1 MKKIFTKLFLL
12 ATLLMVSSE
21 LWAQDYWS
29 VLNDP
34 APRTIGWGEE
44 QTFSFNLVGPAEWI
58 RFELDSYGSM
68 DLTVYGYR
76 ESNPAARVPIIEV
89 SRAEEG
95 VFQYDIKGQ
104 GFSRIEIK
112 VKARGG
118 TAKLLN
124 VMAGSPFYT
133 YESDLGSAEYNS
145 ADASTSFTIDYYG
158 TPNFTSTYLYD
169 DWDNDMFPVS
179 ISASGGKAT
188 VTVKYLHNEV
198 GEDHKAF
205 IIISNGVFKH
215 PYKFT
220 GTTTKANQ
228 TITWTP
234 PTELTVGDSHTLSAT
249 APGGAVSYAVT
260 GDAVTRSG
268 NTLTAVKA
276 GTVTITASQAGNSNY
291 NAAAS
296 VTKTITIKK
305 ATPTV
310 SAWPTI
316 APVTYGTN
324 LGAALVLKGG
334 SASVAGT
341 FVITDAYTAATKPNA
356 GAHTYSVEFRPTESN
371 KYNNVSGGTATLTVN
386 KANQTIAWTATPPTE
401 MTVGDTHTLSAT
413 ATSGD
418 AVAFAISG
426 DAATLAGNTLTA
438 VKAGTVT
445 ITASQAG
452 NGNYNAAAS
461 VTKTI
466 TVNKATP
473 TVSAWPTLNAVTYG
487 AKLEQALVLVGG
499 TASVA
504 GTFVITDSYNA
515 ATVPNAGAHTYSVE
529 FRPTESNK
537 YNNVSGGTATLTVNK
552 ADQVIAWTATPPTEM
567 TVGDS
572 HTLSA
577 TALGGTVT
585 FAITG
590 DAATLAENTLTAV
603 QAGTV
608 TITASQAGNGNYNA
622 AANVTHTITINKAT
636 PTVTAWPTLNAVT
649 YGAKLEQA
657 LVLVGGEA
665 SVAGTFVITDAYTA
679 ATVPNAGA
687 HTYSVEFRPTESN
700 KYNNVS
706 GGTATLT
713 VNKAD
718 QVIAWTATPPTEMT
732 VGDSHTLSAT
742 ALGGTV
748 TFAITGDAAKL
759 ADNTLTAVQAGT
771 VTITASQAG
780 NGNYNPATNVTHTI
794 TINKATP
801 TVTAWPTLDA
811 VTYGATLEQALE
823 LVGGEASVAGTFA
836 ITDSYNA
843 ADVPNAGAHTYG
855 VEFRPTE
862 SNKYN
867 NVSGGTATLTVN
879 KADQVIAWTATPPTE
894 MTVGDS
900 HTLSA
905 TALGGAVAFAITG
918 DAAKLADNTLTAVQ
932 AGTVTITASQAG
944 NGNYN
949 AAANVTHTIT
959 INKATPTVTA
969 WPTLNAVTYD
979 ATLEQALVLVGGT
992 ASVEGTFVI
1001 TDSYNAADVPNA
1013 GTHTYSVEFRPT
1025 ESNKYNNVSGGTATL
1040 TVNKA
1045 EQVIA
1050 WTATPPTEMTVG
1062 DSHTLSATAL
1072 GGAVAFAITGDA
1084 ATLADNTLTAV
1095 QAGTVTITASQA
1107 GNSNYNA
1114 AANITHTITINKATP
1129 TVTAWPTIAAVTYGA
1144 TLEQALVLVGG
1155 TVSVEGTFVITD
1167 AYTAA
1172 TVPNAG
1178 AHTYNLEFR
1187 PTESNKYNNVSGGTA
1202 TLTVNKANQAI
1213 TWTATPPTEM
1223 TVGDSH
1229 TLSATALGGAVAFA
1243 ITGDAATLADNTLT
1257 AVQAGT
1263 VTITASQAG
1272 NSNYNAAAN
1281 VTHTITIN
1289 KATPTVTAWPTLNAV
1304 TYGATLEQ
1312 ALVLVDGTASVEGT
1326 FVITDTY
1333 TAATVPNAG
1342 AHTYN
1347 LEFRPT
1353 ESNKYN
1359 NVSGGTATLTINQAS
1374 PSVTWPTFAEV
1385 TYGTT
1390 LRDALQLVGGNANVE
1405 GAFHISGEYN
1415 EEEVPVVG
1423 TYKYAVWFNP
1433 TDYTNYTSLYK
1444 DDVTL
1449 TVNKA
1454 NQTITWDFA
1463 DCTLL
1468 PGQTLELNATATCG
1482 AMTYLVSGAAI
1493 SVSGTTLTAVAEGT
1507 ASIKATHAGNENYN
1521 AIESPE
1527 YTITVSASG
1536 YTRTVT
1542 NGDYGTICLPYGS
1555 SNYSGAEFYEI
1566 AYAEIKNGDAI
1577 GLYLDQI
1584 EEGAALVAGKPYI
1597 FKATADILI
1606 VTYEG
1611 AIVDAP
1617 VAGDAGLTGTLVDIP
1632 ANDVLVGNYII
1643 AQNMFWDASA
1653 ENYLNANHAY
1663 INKTILLQTEPKSL
1677 VPGRRRV
1684 SMGET
1689 SGNVA
1694 TDVENSQLPMIN
1706 SQKLIENGQL
1716 IIIRDGVKYNAHGQ
1730 KL

>member
-1 MKKIFTKLFLL
+1 MCLRNDRQTIKRTVSRKDLIYNLPGPGS
-12 ATLLMVSSE
+12 TLYVYLKSDR
-21 LWAQDYWS
+21 Q
-29 VLNDP
+29 
-34 APRTIGWGEE
+34 
-44 QTFSFNLVGPAEWI
+44 FSYSI
-58 RFELDSYGSM
+58 
-68 DLTVYGYR
+68 YGYS
-76 ESNPAARVPIIEV
+76 EYDCKGDVTTIVA
-89 SRAEEG
+89 SRTTTELSKS
-95 VFQYDIKGQ
+95 YDIEGKGYK
-104 GFSRIEIK
+104 SIKLMISPTTKDVELYDLEIL
-112 VKARGG
+112 
-118 TAKLLN
+118 AKYAN
-124 VMAGSPFYT
+124 IPNPYTFVEAG
-133 YESDLGSAEYNS
+133 YNS
-145 ADASTSFTIDYYG
+145 ANTSSTSFTMDYYDG
-158 TPNFTSTYLYD
+158 ASPHINYEYVTGDGNSGSEK
-169 DWDNDMFPVS
+169 FP
-179 ISASGGKAT
+179 ISLAYSNGKIT
-188 VTVKYLHNEV
+188 MNVQYRHNEI
-198 GEDHKAF
+198 GTHKAE
-205 IIISNGVFKH
+205 IKLSYSSTNKVFTT
-215 PYKFT
+215 FT
-220 GTTTKANQ
+220 VSGTTTKANQ
-228 TITWTP
+228 TITWNMGNKALNVGDQLTLNATASSTLGVTYTSSNTSVVTVSGNTLTAVGEGNATITASQAGNSNYNAAASKSYTVTVSKKNQSITWTP
-234 PTELTVGDSHTLSAT
+234 PTELTVGDTHTLSAT

-291 NAAAS
+291 NAAAN

-305 ATPTV
+305 ASPTV

-341 FVITDAYTAATKPNA
+341 FVITDSYNAADVPNA
-356 GAHTYSVEFRPTESN
+356 GTHTYNLEFRPT
-371 KYNNVSGGTATLTVN
+371 K
-386 KANQTIAWTATPPTE
+386 
-401 MTVGDTHTLSAT
+401 
-413 ATSGD
+413 
-418 AVAFAISG
+418 
-426 DAATLAGNTLTA
+426 
-438 VKAGTVT
+438 
-445 ITASQAG
+445 
-452 NGNYNAAAS
+452 
-461 VTKTI
+461 
-466 TVNKATP
+466 
-473 TVSAWPTLNAVTYG
+473 
-487 AKLEQALVLVGG
+487 
-499 TASVA
+499 
-504 GTFVITDSYNA
+504 
-515 ATVPNAGAHTYSVE
+515 
-529 FRPTESNK
+529 SNK

-552 ADQVIAWTATPPTEM
+552 ADQAIA
-567 TVGDS
+567 
-572 HTLSA
+572 
-577 TALGGTVT
+577 
-585 FAITG
+585 
-590 DAATLAENTLTAV
+590 
-603 QAGTV
+603 
-608 TITASQAGNGNYNA
+608 
-622 AANVTHTITINKAT
+622 
-636 PTVTAWPTLNAVT
+636 
-649 YGAKLEQA
+649 
-657 LVLVGGEA
+657 
-665 SVAGTFVITDAYTA
+665 
-679 ATVPNAGA
+679 
-687 HTYSVEFRPTESN
+687 
-700 KYNNVS
+700 
-706 GGTATLT
+706 
-713 VNKAD
+713 
-718 QVIAWTATPPTEMT
+718 
-732 VGDSHTLSAT
+732 
-742 ALGGTV
+742 
-748 TFAITGDAAKL
+748 
-759 ADNTLTAVQAGT
+759 
-771 VTITASQAG
+771 
-780 NGNYNPATNVTHTI
+780 
-794 TINKATP
+794 
-801 TVTAWPTLDA
+801 
-811 VTYGATLEQALE
+811 
-823 LVGGEASVAGTFA
+823 
-836 ITDSYNA
+836 
-843 ADVPNAGAHTYG
+843 
-855 VEFRPTE
+855 
-862 SNKYN
+862 
-867 NVSGGTATLTVN
+867 
-879 KADQVIAWTATPPTE
+879 
-894 MTVGDS
+894 
-900 HTLSA
+900 
-905 TALGGAVAFAITG
+905 
-918 DAAKLADNTLTAVQ
+918 
-932 AGTVTITASQAG
+932 
-944 NGNYN
+944 
-949 AAANVTHTIT
+949 
-959 INKATPTVTA
+959 
-969 WPTLNAVTYD
+969 
-979 ATLEQALVLVGGT
+979 
-992 ASVEGTFVI
+992 
-1001 TDSYNAADVPNA
+1001 
-1013 GTHTYSVEFRPT
+1013 
-1025 ESNKYNNVSGGTATL
+1025 
-1040 TVNKA
+1040 
-1045 EQVIA
+1045 
-1050 WTATPPTEMTVG
+1050 
-1062 DSHTLSATAL
+1062 
-1072 GGAVAFAITGDA
+1072 
-1084 ATLADNTLTAV
+1084 
-1095 QAGTVTITASQA
+1095 
-1107 GNSNYNA
+1107 
-1114 AANITHTITINKATP
+1114 
-1129 TVTAWPTIAAVTYGA
+1129 
-1144 TLEQALVLVGG
+1144 
-1155 TVSVEGTFVITD
+1155 
-1167 AYTAA
+1167 
-1172 TVPNAG
+1172 
-1178 AHTYNLEFR
+1178 
-1187 PTESNKYNNVSGGTA
+1187 
-1202 TLTVNKANQAI
+1202 
-1213 TWTATPPTEM
+1213 WTATPPTEM

-1304 TYGATLEQ
+1304 TYGAKLEQ
-1312 ALVLVDGTASVEGT
+1312 ALVLVGGTASVEGT
-1326 FVITDTY
+1326 FVITDAY

-1359 NVSGGTATLTINQAS
+1359 NVSGGTATLTVNQAT

-1542 NGDYGTICLPYGS
+1542 NGNYGTICLPYGS

-1566 AYAEIKNGDAI
+1566 AYAEIKDGDAI

-1716 IIIRDGVKYNAHGQ
+1716 IIIRDGVKYNAQGQ

>member
-12 ATLLMVSSE
+12 TAILLVSSE
-21 LWAQDYWS
+21 LWAQAPEYVTCSSTLQSAAGGYATRVILENTNYSDCSPDVISFKTTAQAEASPFQRAS
-29 VLNDP
+29 VYGGYGVGGFFEDIVGLSDIQGAIMCSLEQNFDNNP
-34 APRTIGWGEE
+34 AGE
-44 QTFSFNLVGPAEWI
+44 QSYTFNLPEGLSGQYI
-58 RFELDSYGSM
+58 SGLM
-68 DLTVYGYR
+68 
-76 ESNPAARVPIIEV
+76 IEH
-89 SRAEEG
+89 G
-95 VFQYDIKGQ
+95 LIQFKDFKITNYY
-104 GFSRIEIK
+104 
-112 VKARGG
+112 
-118 TAKLLN
+118 
-124 VMAGSPFYT
+124 YT
-133 YESDLGSAEYNS
+133 WE
-145 ADASTSFTIDYYG
+145 ASK
-158 TPNFTSTYLYD
+158 
-169 DWDNDMFPVS
+169 S
-179 ISASGGKAT
+179 I
-188 VTVKYLHNEV
+188 
-198 GEDHKAF
+198 
-205 IIISNGVFKH
+205 
-215 PYKFT
+215 
-220 GTTTKANQ
+220 
-228 TITWTP
+228 
-234 PTELTVGDSHTLSAT
+234 
-249 APGGAVSYAVT
+249 
-260 GDAVTRSG
+260 
-268 NTLTAVKA
+268 
-276 GTVTITASQAGNSNY
+276 

-296 VTKTITIKK
+296 TYSFEVDYSTYGIPTKASDLSVELTGDNPSAFKVTSEDLGNKVRYTVTYNHNTVGDHNARLKVNYNSTICGNSVTGHARALNLHGQTTKV
-305 ATPTV
+305 TPTV

-334 SASVAGT
+334 SASVPGT
-341 FVITDAYTAATKPNA
+341 FKIANY
-356 GAHTYSVEFRPTESN
+356 YS
-371 KYNNVSGGTATLTVN
+371 
-386 KANQTIAWTATPPTE
+386 
-401 MTVGDTHTLSAT
+401 
-413 ATSGD
+413 
-418 AVAFAISG
+418 
-426 DAATLAGNTLTA
+426 
-438 VKAGTVT
+438 
-445 ITASQAG
+445 
-452 NGNYNAAAS
+452 
-461 VTKTI
+461 
-466 TVNKATP
+466 
-473 TVSAWPTLNAVTYG
+473 
-487 AKLEQALVLVGG
+487 
-499 TASVA
+499 
-504 GTFVITDSYNA
+504 A
-515 ATVPNAGAHTYSVE
+515 ATVPNAGTHTYNLE

-552 ADQVIAWTATPPTEM
+552 ADQVITWTATPPTEM

-577 TALGGTVT
+577 TALGGAVA

-590 DAATLAENTLTAV
+590 DAATLADNTLTAV

-636 PTVTAWPTLNAVT
+636 PTVTGWPTLDTVTYGATLEQALVLVGGTASVEGTFVITDTYTAATVPNAGAHTYNLEFRPTESNKYNNVSGGTATLTVNKADQVIAWTTTPPTEMTVGDSHTLSATALGGAVAFAITGDAATLADNTLTAVQAGTVTITASQAGNGNYNPATDITYTVSVSKATPTVTAWPTLNAVT
-649 YGAKLEQA
+649 YGATLEQA
-657 LVLVGGEA
+657 LVLVGGTA
-665 SVAGTFVITDAYTA
+665 SVEGTFVITDAYTA

-718 QVIAWTATPPTEMT
+718 QA
-732 VGDSHTLSAT
+732 
-742 ALGGTV
+742 
-748 TFAITGDAAKL
+748 
-759 ADNTLTAVQAGT
+759 
-771 VTITASQAG
+771 
-780 NGNYNPATNVTHTI
+780 
-794 TINKATP
+794 
-801 TVTAWPTLDA
+801 
-811 VTYGATLEQALE
+811 
-823 LVGGEASVAGTFA
+823 
-836 ITDSYNA
+836 
-843 ADVPNAGAHTYG
+843 
-855 VEFRPTE
+855 
-862 SNKYN
+862 
-867 NVSGGTATLTVN
+867 
-879 KADQVIAWTATPPTE
+879 
-894 MTVGDS
+894 
-900 HTLSA
+900 
-905 TALGGAVAFAITG
+905 
-918 DAAKLADNTLTAVQ
+918 
-932 AGTVTITASQAG
+932 
-944 NGNYN
+944 
-949 AAANVTHTIT
+949 
-959 INKATPTVTA
+959 
-969 WPTLNAVTYD
+969 
-979 ATLEQALVLVGGT
+979 
-992 ASVEGTFVI
+992 
-1001 TDSYNAADVPNA
+1001 
-1013 GTHTYSVEFRPT
+1013 
-1025 ESNKYNNVSGGTATL
+1025 
-1040 TVNKA
+1040 
-1045 EQVIA
+1045 IA

-1107 GNSNYNA
+1107 GN
-1114 AANITHTITINKATP
+1114 
-1129 TVTAWPTIAAVTYGA
+1129 G
-1144 TLEQALVLVGG
+1144 
-1155 TVSVEGTFVITD
+1155 
-1167 AYTAA
+1167 
-1172 TVPNAG
+1172 
-1178 AHTYNLEFR
+1178 
-1187 PTESNKYNNVSGGTA
+1187 
-1202 TLTVNKANQAI
+1202 
-1213 TWTATPPTEM
+1213 
-1223 TVGDSH
+1223 
-1229 TLSATALGGAVAFA
+1229 
-1243 ITGDAATLADNTLT
+1243 
-1257 AVQAGT
+1257 
-1263 VTITASQAG
+1263 
-1272 NSNYNAAAN
+1272 NYNAAAN

-1289 KATPTVTAWPTLNAV
+1289 KATPTVTAWPTLDAV

-1312 ALVLVDGTASVEGT
+1312 ALVLVGGTASVEGT
-1326 FVITDTY
+1326 FVITDAY

-1342 AHTYN
+1342 AHTYSV
-1347 LEFRPT
+1347 EFRPT

-1359 NVSGGTATLTINQAS
+1359 NVAGGTATLTVNQAT

-1493 SVSGTTLTAVAEGT
+1493 SVSGTTLTTVAEGT
-1507 ASIKATHAGNENYN
+1507 ANIKATHAGNENYN

-1555 SNYSGAEFYEI
+1555 SNYSGADFYEI
-1566 AYAEIKNGDAI
+1566 AYAEIKNGDAT

-1617 VAGDAGLTGTLVDIP
+1617 IAGDAGLTGTLVDIP

-1706 SQKLIENGQL
+1706 SQKLIENGLL

>member
-1 MKKIFTKLFLL
+1 M
-12 ATLLMVSSE
+12 
-21 LWAQDYWS
+21 
-29 VLNDP
+29 
-34 APRTIGWGEE
+34 
-44 QTFSFNLVGPAEWI
+44 
-58 RFELDSYGSM
+58 
-68 DLTVYGYR
+68 
-76 ESNPAARVPIIEV
+76 
-89 SRAEEG
+89 
-95 VFQYDIKGQ
+95 
-104 GFSRIEIK
+104 
-112 VKARGG
+112 
-118 TAKLLN
+118 
-124 VMAGSPFYT
+124 
-133 YESDLGSAEYNS
+133 
-145 ADASTSFTIDYYG
+145 
-158 TPNFTSTYLYD
+158 
-169 DWDNDMFPVS
+169 
-179 ISASGGKAT
+179 
-188 VTVKYLHNEV
+188 
-198 GEDHKAF
+198 
-205 IIISNGVFKH
+205 
-215 PYKFT
+215 
-220 GTTTKANQ
+220 
-228 TITWTP
+228 
-234 PTELTVGDSHTLSAT
+234 
-249 APGGAVSYAVT
+249 
-260 GDAVTRSG
+260 
-268 NTLTAVKA
+268 
-276 GTVTITASQAGNSNY
+276 
-291 NAAAS
+291 
-296 VTKTITIKK
+296 
-305 ATPTV
+305 
-310 SAWPTI
+310 
-316 APVTYGTN
+316 
-324 LGAALVLKGG
+324 
-334 SASVAGT
+334 
-341 FVITDAYTAATKPNA
+341 
-356 GAHTYSVEFRPTESN
+356 
-371 KYNNVSGGTATLTVN
+371 
-386 KANQTIAWTATPPTE
+386 
-401 MTVGDTHTLSAT
+401 
-413 ATSGD
+413 
-418 AVAFAISG
+418 
-426 DAATLAGNTLTA
+426 
-438 VKAGTVT
+438 
-445 ITASQAG
+445 
-452 NGNYNAAAS
+452 
-461 VTKTI
+461 
-466 TVNKATP
+466 
-473 TVSAWPTLNAVTYG
+473 
-487 AKLEQALVLVGG
+487 
-499 TASVA
+499 
-504 GTFVITDSYNA
+504 
-515 ATVPNAGAHTYSVE
+515 
-529 FRPTESNK
+529 
-537 YNNVSGGTATLTVNK
+537 
-552 ADQVIAWTATPPTEM
+552 
-567 TVGDS
+567 
-572 HTLSA
+572 
-577 TALGGTVT
+577 
-585 FAITG
+585 
-590 DAATLAENTLTAV
+590 
-603 QAGTV
+603 
-608 TITASQAGNGNYNA
+608 
-622 AANVTHTITINKAT
+622 
-636 PTVTAWPTLNAVT
+636 
-649 YGAKLEQA
+649 
-657 LVLVGGEA
+657 
-665 SVAGTFVITDAYTA
+665 
-679 ATVPNAGA
+679 
-687 HTYSVEFRPTESN
+687 
-700 KYNNVS
+700 
-706 GGTATLT
+706 
-713 VNKAD
+713 
-718 QVIAWTATPPTEMT
+718 
-732 VGDSHTLSAT
+732 
-742 ALGGTV
+742 
-748 TFAITGDAAKL
+748 
-759 ADNTLTAVQAGT
+759 
-771 VTITASQAG
+771 
-780 NGNYNPATNVTHTI
+780 
-794 TINKATP
+794 
-801 TVTAWPTLDA
+801 
-811 VTYGATLEQALE
+811 
-823 LVGGEASVAGTFA
+823 
-836 ITDSYNA
+836 
-843 ADVPNAGAHTYG
+843 
-855 VEFRPTE
+855 
-862 SNKYN
+862 
-867 NVSGGTATLTVN
+867 
-879 KADQVIAWTATPPTE
+879 IAWTATPPTE

-905 TALGGAVAFAITG
+905 TALGGAVVFAITG
-918 DAAKLADNTLTAVQ
+918 DAATLADNTLTAVQ

-944 NGNYN
+944 NSNYN
-949 AAANVTHTIT
+949 PAANVTHTIT

-969 WPTLNAVTYD
+969 WPTLDTVTYG

-1013 GTHTYSVEFRPT
+1013 GAHTYGVEFRPT
-1025 ESNKYNNVSGGTATL
+1025 ESNKYNNVAGGTATL

-1045 EQVIA
+1045 DQVIA

-1107 GNSNYNA
+1107 GNGNYNA

-1129 TVTAWPTIAAVTYGA
+1129 TVSAWPTLNAVTYGA

-1155 TVSVEGTFVITD
+1155 TASVAGTFVITD
-1167 AYTAA
+1167 SYTAA

-1178 AHTYNLEFR
+1178 THTYSVEFR

-1202 TLTVNKANQAI
+1202 TLTVNKADQVIA
-1213 TWTATPPTEM
+1213 WTATPPTEK
-1223 TVGDSH
+1223 TVGDTH
-1229 TLSATALGGAVAFA
+1229 TLSATATSGDAVAFA
-1243 ITGDAATLADNTLT
+1243 ISGDAATLAGNTLT

-1272 NSNYNAAAN
+1272 NGNYNAAAN

-1289 KATPTVTAWPTLNAV
+1289 KATPTVTTWPTLDTV

-1312 ALVLVDGTASVEGT
+1312 ALVWVGGTASVEGT
-1326 FVITDTY
+1326 FGITDAY

-1342 AHTYN
+1342 AHTYSV
-1347 LEFRPT
+1347 EFRPT

-1359 NVSGGTATLTINQAS
+1359 NVAGGTATLTVNQAT

-1390 LRDALQLVGGNANVE
+1390 LRDALQLVGGNANVK

-1493 SVSGTTLTAVAEGT
+1493 SVSGTTLTTVAEGT
-1507 ASIKATHAGNENYN
+1507 ANIKATHAGNENYN

-1555 SNYSGAEFYEI
+1555 SNYSGADFYEI
-1566 AYAEIKNGDAI
+1566 AYAEIKNGDAT

-1617 VAGDAGLTGTLVDIP
+1617 IAGDAGLTGTLVDIP

-1706 SQKLIENGQL
+1706 SQKLIENGLL

>member
-12 ATLLMVSSE
+12 ATLLMLSSE
-21 LWAQDYWS
+21 LWAQDPLVMCLRTDRQTIPKNTTKNLIYNLPGS
-29 VLNDP
+29 GTGLNLHLDSDGTSDYYYSIYGYSELDCGGTCTP
-34 APRTIGWGEE
+34 IASGSDYGLFLDYYNIEGYKSIKITITAPRRYVVEMNLDISATYADIPNPY
-44 QTFSFNLVGPAEWI
+44 TFVE
-58 RFELDSYGSM
+58 
-68 DLTVYGYR
+68 
-76 ESNPAARVPIIEV
+76 
-89 SRAEEG
+89 
-95 VFQYDIKGQ
+95 
-104 GFSRIEIK
+104 
-112 VKARGG
+112 
-118 TAKLLN
+118 
-124 VMAGSPFYT
+124 AG
-133 YESDLGSAEYNS
+133 YNS
-145 ADASTSFTIDYYG
+145 ANASKSFTMDYYG
-158 TPNFTSTYLYD
+158 EPTTINYEYVTGDGNSGSEK
-169 DWDNDMFPVS
+169 FP
-179 ISASGGKAT
+179 ISFAYSNGKIT
-188 VTVKYLHNEV
+188 MNVQYRHNEI
-198 GEDHKAF
+198 GTHKAE
-205 IIISNGVFKH
+205 IKLNYSTTNL
-215 PYKFT
+215 FT
-220 GTTTKANQ
+220 RFYVSGTTTKANQ
-228 TITWTP
+228 TIAWTP
-234 PTELTVGDSHTLSAT
+234 PTEMTVGDSHTLSAT
-249 APGGAVSYAVT
+249 APGGAVSYEVT
-260 GDAVTRSG
+260 GNAVTRSG

-276 GTVTITASQAGNSNY
+276 GTVTITASQAGNGNY
-291 NAAAS
+291 NPAPS
-296 VTKTITIKK
+296 VTKEITIKK

-356 GAHTYSVEFRPTESN
+356 GTYTYSVKFRPTETN
-371 KYNNVSGGTATLTVN
+371 KYYVVSGGTATLTVN

-452 NGNYNAAAS
+452 NSNYNAAAS

-603 QAGTV
+603 QAGSV
-608 TITASQAGNGNYNA
+608 TITASQAGNGNYNPA
-622 AANVTHTITINKAT
+622 TNVTHTITINKAT

-657 LVLVGGEA
+657 LVLVGGTA
-665 SVAGTFVITDAYTA
+665 SVEGTFVITDTYTA

-700 KYNNVS
+700 KYNNVA

-713 VNKAD
+713 VN
-718 QVIAWTATPPTEMT
+718 QAT
-732 VGDSHTLSAT
+732 
-742 ALGGTV
+742 
-748 TFAITGDAAKL
+748 
-759 ADNTLTAVQAGT
+759 
-771 VTITASQAG
+771 
-780 NGNYNPATNVTHTI
+780 
-794 TINKATP
+794 
-801 TVTAWPTLDA
+801 
-811 VTYGATLEQALE
+811 
-823 LVGGEASVAGTFA
+823 
-836 ITDSYNA
+836 
-843 ADVPNAGAHTYG
+843 
-855 VEFRPTE
+855 
-862 SNKYN
+862 
-867 NVSGGTATLTVN
+867 
-879 KADQVIAWTATPPTE
+879 
-894 MTVGDS
+894 
-900 HTLSA
+900 
-905 TALGGAVAFAITG
+905 
-918 DAAKLADNTLTAVQ
+918 
-932 AGTVTITASQAG
+932 
-944 NGNYN
+944 
-949 AAANVTHTIT
+949 
-959 INKATPTVTA
+959 
-969 WPTLNAVTYD
+969 
-979 ATLEQALVLVGGT
+979 
-992 ASVEGTFVI
+992 
-1001 TDSYNAADVPNA
+1001 
-1013 GTHTYSVEFRPT
+1013 
-1025 ESNKYNNVSGGTATL
+1025 
-1040 TVNKA
+1040 
-1045 EQVIA
+1045 
-1050 WTATPPTEMTVG
+1050 
-1062 DSHTLSATAL
+1062 
-1072 GGAVAFAITGDA
+1072 
-1084 ATLADNTLTAV
+1084 
-1095 QAGTVTITASQA
+1095 
-1107 GNSNYNA
+1107 
-1114 AANITHTITINKATP
+1114 
-1129 TVTAWPTIAAVTYGA
+1129 
-1144 TLEQALVLVGG
+1144 
-1155 TVSVEGTFVITD
+1155 
-1167 AYTAA
+1167 
-1172 TVPNAG
+1172 
-1178 AHTYNLEFR
+1178 
-1187 PTESNKYNNVSGGTA
+1187 
-1202 TLTVNKANQAI
+1202 
-1213 TWTATPPTEM
+1213 
-1223 TVGDSH
+1223 
-1229 TLSATALGGAVAFA
+1229 
-1243 ITGDAATLADNTLT
+1243 
-1257 AVQAGT
+1257 
-1263 VTITASQAG
+1263 
-1272 NSNYNAAAN
+1272 
-1281 VTHTITIN
+1281 
-1289 KATPTVTAWPTLNAV
+1289 
-1304 TYGATLEQ
+1304 
-1312 ALVLVDGTASVEGT
+1312 
-1326 FVITDTY
+1326 
-1333 TAATVPNAG
+1333 
-1342 AHTYN
+1342 
-1347 LEFRPT
+1347 
-1353 ESNKYN
+1353 
-1359 NVSGGTATLTINQAS
+1359 

-1493 SVSGTTLTAVAEGT
+1493 SVSGTTLTTVAEGT
-1507 ASIKATHAGNENYN
+1507 ANIKATHAGNENYN

-1555 SNYSGAEFYEI
+1555 SNYSGADFYEI
-1566 AYAEIKNGDAI
+1566 AYAEIKNGDAT

-1617 VAGDAGLTGTLVDIP
+1617 IAGDAGLTGTLVDIP

-1706 SQKLIENGQL
+1706 SQKLIENGLL

>member
-21 LWAQDYWS
+21 LWAQDP
-29 VLNDP
+29 LAMCLRND
-34 APRTIGWGEE
+34 RQTIPKN
-44 QTFSFNLVGPAEWI
+44 TTKDLIYNLPGPGTGLYFHLECDGTSDYYYSI
-58 RFELDSYGSM
+58 YGYSELDC
-68 DLTVYGYR
+68 
-76 ESNPAARVPIIEV
+76 
-89 SRAEEG
+89 
-95 VFQYDIKGQ
+95 
-104 GFSRIEIK
+104 
-112 VKARGG
+112 GG
-118 TAKLLN
+118 TCTPIESGSDNGFFTDYYNIEGYKSIKFTIKAPKRDVVEMSLDISASYAN
-124 VMAGSPFYT
+124 IPNPYTFVEAG
-133 YESDLGSAEYNS
+133 YNS
-145 ADASTSFTIDYYG
+145 ANASKSFTMDYYG
-158 TPNFTSTYLYD
+158 EPTTINYEYVTGNGNSGSEK
-169 DWDNDMFPVS
+169 FP
-179 ISASGGKAT
+179 ISFAYSNGKIT
-188 VTVKYLHNEV
+188 MNVQYRHNEI
-198 GEDHKAF
+198 GTHKAEIKLNYSTTNLYTRF
-205 IIISNGVFKH
+205 YVS
-215 PYKFT
+215 

-228 TITWTP
+228 TIAWTP
-234 PTELTVGDSHTLSAT
+234 PTELTVGSTHTLFAT

-291 NAAAS
+291 NAAAN

-316 APVTYGTN
+316 AAVTYGTN

-341 FVITDAYTAATKPNA
+341 FAITSSYT
-356 GAHTYSVEFRPTESN
+356 
-371 KYNNVSGGTATLTVN
+371 
-386 KANQTIAWTATPPTE
+386 
-401 MTVGDTHTLSAT
+401 
-413 ATSGD
+413 
-418 AVAFAISG
+418 
-426 DAATLAGNTLTA
+426 
-438 VKAGTVT
+438 
-445 ITASQAG
+445 
-452 NGNYNAAAS
+452 
-461 VTKTI
+461 
-466 TVNKATP
+466 
-473 TVSAWPTLNAVTYG
+473 
-487 AKLEQALVLVGG
+487 
-499 TASVA
+499 
-504 GTFVITDSYNA
+504 A
-515 ATVPNAGAHTYSVE
+515 ATVPNAGTYTYNLE
-529 FRPTESNK
+529 FRPTETNK
-537 YNNVSGGTATLTVNK
+537 YNIVSGGTATLTVNK
-552 ADQVIAWTATPPTEM
+552 ADQAIAWTATPPTEM

-577 TALGGTVT
+577 TALGGTVA
-585 FAITG
+585 FALTG
-590 DAATLAENTLTAV
+590 DAATLADNTLTAV

-636 PTVTAWPTLNAVT
+636 PTVTAWPTIAAVT
-649 YGAKLEQA
+649 FGASLEQA
-657 LVLVGGEA
+657 LVLVGGTA
-665 SVAGTFVITDAYTA
+665 SV
-679 ATVPNAGA
+679 
-687 HTYSVEFRPTESN
+687 E
-700 KYNNVS
+700 
-706 GGTATLT
+706 
-713 VNKAD
+713 
-718 QVIAWTATPPTEMT
+718 
-732 VGDSHTLSAT
+732 
-742 ALGGTV
+742 
-748 TFAITGDAAKL
+748 
-759 ADNTLTAVQAGT
+759 
-771 VTITASQAG
+771 
-780 NGNYNPATNVTHTI
+780 
-794 TINKATP
+794 
-801 TVTAWPTLDA
+801 
-811 VTYGATLEQALE
+811 
-823 LVGGEASVAGTFA
+823 GTFA

-843 ADVPNAGAHTYG
+843 ADVPNAGTHAYNVT
-855 VEFRPTE
+855 FTPTE
-862 SNKYN
+862 GNKYN
-867 NVSGGTATLTVN
+867 AVTGGSATLVVN

-894 MTVGDS
+894 LTVGDS

-905 TALGGAVAFAITG
+905 TALGGAVAYAITG
-918 DAAKLADNTLTAVQ
+918 DAATLADNTLTAVQ

-969 WPTLNAVTYD
+969 WPTLDAVTYG
-979 ATLEQALVLVGGT
+979 ATLEQALVLNGGS
-992 ASVEGTFVI
+992 ASVAGGFAIV
-1001 TDSYNAADVPNA
+1001 DSYNAADVPNA
-1013 GTHTYSVEFRPT
+1013 GTYTYNLEFRPT
-1025 ESNKYNNVSGGTATL
+1025 ESNKYNNVSGTATL

-1045 EQVIA
+1045 DQVIA

-1072 GGAVAFAITGDA
+1072 GGAVA
-1084 ATLADNTLTAV
+1084 
-1095 QAGTVTITASQA
+1095 
-1107 GNSNYNA
+1107 Y
-1114 AANITHTITINKATP
+1114 
-1129 TVTAWPTIAAVTYGA
+1129 
-1144 TLEQALVLVGG
+1144 
-1155 TVSVEGTFVITD
+1155 
-1167 AYTAA
+1167 
-1172 TVPNAG
+1172 
-1178 AHTYNLEFR
+1178 
-1187 PTESNKYNNVSGGTA
+1187 
-1202 TLTVNKANQAI
+1202 
-1213 TWTATPPTEM
+1213 
-1223 TVGDSH
+1223 
-1229 TLSATALGGAVAFA
+1229 A

-1289 KATPTVTAWPTLNAV
+1289 KATPTVTAWPTLDAVTYGASLEQALVLVGGSASVAGTFAITDSYNAADVPNAGTHTYNVTFTPSETNKYNNVSGTATLTVNKADQVIAWTATPPTEMTVGDSHTLSATAPGGAVAYAITGDAATLADNTLTAVQAGTVTITASQAGNGNYNAAANVTHTITINKATPTVTAWPTVAAV

-1312 ALVLVDGTASVEGT
+1312 ALILVGGKASVEGT
-1326 FVITDTY
+1326 FVIADTY

-1342 AHTYN
+1342 AYTYN

-1359 NVSGGTATLTINQAS
+1359 NVSGKATLTVNQAT

-1527 YTITVSASG
+1527 YTITVSASS
-1536 YTRTVT
+1536 YTRIVT
-1542 NGDYGTICLPYGS
+1542 NGNYGTICLPYGS
-1555 SNYSGAEFYEI
+1555 SNYSGADFYEI
-1566 AYAEIKNGDAI
+1566 AYAEIKDGDAT

-1584 EEGAALVAGKPYI
+1584 EEGASLVAGKPYI

-1617 VAGDAGLTGTLVDIP
+1617 VAGDAGLIGTLVDIP

-1643 AQNMFWDASA
+1643 AQNMFWDASE

-1684 SMGET
+1684 LMGET

-1706 SQKLIENGQL
+1706 SQKFIENGQF